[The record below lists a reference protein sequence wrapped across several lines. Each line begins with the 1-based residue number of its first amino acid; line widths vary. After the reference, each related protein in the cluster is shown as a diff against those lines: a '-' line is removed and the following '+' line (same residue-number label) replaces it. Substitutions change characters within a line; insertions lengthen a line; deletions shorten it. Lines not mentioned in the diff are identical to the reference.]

1 MKKENKTL
9 KNCSFGKKSLKKA
22 IGVEKNIKNM
32 YLNNQKMCAMELW
45 LNKLSEL

>member
-22 IGVEKNIKNM
+22 IGEEKNIEKYVFKQLGNVCHGVM
-32 YLNNQKMCAMELW
+32 VK
-45 LNKLSEL
+45 